1 MKRNIIFL
9 ILIISSL
16 LICGCEIS
24 DENDVIKYEIP
35 DENVFG
41 QDLSDYENK
50 DEFDIDKYSY
60 DLLDSY
66 MNELDECIK
75 EKIDD
80 KFIASYVKEIRDY
93 ASNEDEIYEIL
104 NDYKDMMRITIEKEC
119 SVKK

>member
-24 DENDVIKYEIP
+24 DEHDVTKYEIP

-41 QDLSDYENK
+41 QDLSDYENN

>member
-24 DENDVIKYEIP
+24 DENDVTKYEIP

-60 DLLDSY
+60 DLLRY
-66 MNELDECIK
+66 YE
-75 EKIDD
+75 
-80 KFIASYVKEIRDY
+80 
-93 ASNEDEIYEIL
+93 SNED
-104 NDYKDMMRITIEKEC
+104 
-119 SVKK
+119 

>member
-24 DENDVIKYEIP
+24 DENDVTKYEIP

>member
-24 DENDVIKYEIP
+24 DEHDVTKYEIP